1 MLKVWMAAVA
11 AVAVVAVVWPWYR
24 RTLQRYALRAI
35 DRHQFPPYLK
45 QKLLKA
51 YPNLGDAQA
60 LEVERGLRQFF
71 RASAQARGR
80 FVAMPSQA
88 VDALW
93 HEFILHTRG
102 YEVFCRKAF
111 GRMLH
116 HTPAEALPPAPLGKA
131 RNSTQHEGLRR
142 AWRLACQDERIDP
155 HKPKRLPL
163 LFALDASLGIAGG
176 YVYALDCAA
185 LGADRGGT
193 HCASDLS
200 SRDGSG
206 GGGEDGSSSI
216 DDAGDAGD
224 GGGDGGGGCGSCGG
238 D

>member
-1 MLKVWMAAVA
+1 
-11 AVAVVAVVWPWYR
+11 
-24 RTLQRYALRAI
+24 
-35 DRHQFPPYLK
+35 
-45 QKLLKA
+45 
-51 YPNLGDAQA
+51 
-60 LEVERGLRQFF
+60 LRQFF
-71 RASAQARGR
+71 RTSAQAQQR
-80 FVAMPSQA
+80 FVAMPSKA

-93 HEFILHTRG
+93 HKCILHTRG

-131 RNSTQHEGLRR
+131 RNPTQHEGLRR

-206 GGGEDGSSSI
+206 GGGADGSSSI

-224 GGGDGGGGCGSCGG
+224 GGGDGGGGCGG